1 MRVLYGNVLMFR
13 SCWQHSRRAAR
24 RYMFFDKNN
33 MLCRLDSNTDIS
45 EIYDE
50 VGKAV
55 SARQQIC
62 EKVLLVSIVT
72 EAIIQ

>member
-1 MRVLYGNVLMFR
+1 
-13 SCWQHSRRAAR
+13 
-24 RYMFFDKNN
+24 MFFDKNN

-50 VGKAV
+50 VGKVV